1 MEIKSRKPVLRFAP
15 AMAGFALAGVL
26 PLLVAAQVQAV
37 EFSFADN
44 EVSGSIDTT
53 LSYGQLWRV
62 QGQDK
67 SNNDIN
73 TNDGNRNFDTGL
85 VSEVFKITT
94 DLGVSYQN
102 YGAFI
107 RGTAFYDTQI
117 MDKRNDYY
125 SANDPVQPSQSFPND
140 DHFTH
145 ETRHKAGRDAQILD
159 AYIYG
164 NWDLAEMPVT
174 ARLGKQVFNWGEGI
188 FYRGGINTTNPVDAA
203 KFRLPGSELKE
214 VLVPVEALNFSIG
227 LTDNL
232 SMETFYQFN
241 WKETAIDPV
250 GTYFSETDLFADGGN
265 TAYSEQ
271 TALASVRPLY
281 QGLSGFGVGGL
292 QGNSYF
298 DSNGT
303 IKVASI
309 QSDLNAKNDG
319 QFGVAFRYIAE
330 ELNSTE
336 FGFYFVNYHSKEP
349 TIYADLNSSYAGLD
363 LAAIAGAAGAQL
375 DPLVKA
381 GVVSNVQQNV
391 NPAFS
396 SAMLDNIIATAGNG
410 STLGSAA
417 LEQVILQGY
426 QNSLTSTVNGAVGG
440 IAAVDV
446 ANQVNGRREYAED
459 IRMYGMS
466 FNTTVGEASV
476 FGELSYRP
484 NLPIGIAATND
495 MLGDLLSQAASLASG
510 GGATIAGQDVVITDQ
525 IHNSERVEAFNASL
539 GSIYNFGPTLGFDS
553 LFGVA
558 ELASEHIRGSDL
570 KYVGMDPVTRT
581 LTQERSYAGRPNGS
595 YWSGFD
601 RDDQIN
607 KNAYGYT
614 LLLNGTWNDVYA
626 GVNLSPFAVFK
637 HDFEGNSHQTGNFI
651 EGRKAYTVGLKAN
664 YLNSLEAE
672 LQYTEFYGAGQNN
685 STRDRDNIGVNVKYS
700 F

>member
-15 AMAGFALAGVL
+15 AKAGFAFAGVL
-26 PLLVAAQVQAV
+26 PLLVAAQAQAV

-44 EVSGSIDTT
+44 EITGSIDTT
-53 LSYGQLWRV
+53 VSYGQLWRV

-67 SNNDIN
+67 TNNDIN

-85 VSEVFKITT
+85 VSEVFKITS
-94 DLGVSYQN
+94 DLEVSYQN
-102 YGAFI
+102 YGAFV

-125 SANDPVQPSQSFPND
+125 DANTPSQPSQSYPHDNT
-140 DHFTH
+140 FTR

-164 NWDLAEMPVT
+164 NWDVGDMPVSG
-174 ARLGKQVFNWGEGI
+174 RFGKQVFNWGEGL

-203 KFRLPGSELKE
+203 KFRLPGAEVKE
-214 VLVPVEALNFSIG
+214 VLVPVEALSFNLG

-250 GTYFSETDLFADGGN
+250 GTYFSETDLFADGGH
-265 TAYSEQ
+265 TAYNQSGALAAALTPNPGLGGLSLYQ
-271 TALASVRPLY
+271 TALLNP
-281 QGLSGFGVGGL
+281 GFGLKGSEYAGPDA
-292 QGNSYF
+292 F
-298 DSNGT
+298 
-303 IKVASI
+303 KVARI
-309 QSDLNAKNDG
+309 GSDLNAKNDG

-336 FGFYFVNYHSKEP
+336 FGFYFINYHSKEP
-349 TIYADLNSSYAGLD
+349 YIYADINDDYAGLT
-363 LAAIAGAAGAQL
+363 AAQ
-375 DPLVKA
+375 
-381 GVVSNVQQNV
+381 
-391 NPAFS
+391 F
-396 SAMLDNIIATAGNG
+396 
-410 STLGSAA
+410 AA
-417 LEQVILQGY
+417 LA
-426 QNSLTSTVNGAVGG
+426 GAVGSPTTAG
-440 IAAVDV
+440 GLVTVDL
-446 ANQVNGRREYAED
+446 ANQINASREYVED

-466 FNTTVGEASV
+466 FNTTIVETSV
-476 FGELSYRP
+476 FGELAYRP
-484 NLPIGIAATND
+484 NMPIGIATTND
-495 MLGDLLSQAASLASG
+495 LLGQVLGQA
-510 GGATIAGQDVVITDQ
+510 TQIALGQDVVVGGKRVGLGANSERAL
-525 IHNSERVEAFNASL
+525 HNYERVEAFNTSL
-539 GSIYNFGPTLGFDS
+539 GAIHNFGNVLSFDS

-558 ELASEHIRGSDL
+558 ELASEHVRGSSL
-570 KYVGMDPVTRT
+570 KYVDYQGNTRYY
-581 LTQERSYAGRPNGS
+581 SGRANGS
-595 YWSGFD
+595 YVSGYD

-614 LLLNGTWNDVYA
+614 LVLSGTWNDVYA

-651 EGRKAYTVGLKAN
+651 EGRKAYTVGMRAS

-672 LQYTEFYGAGQNN
+672 IQYTEFYGAGQNN
-685 STRDRDNIGVNVKYS
+685 GSRDRDNIGLNVKYS

>member
-15 AMAGFALAGVL
+15 AKAGFAFAGVL
-26 PLLVAAQVQAV
+26 PLLVAAQAQAV

-44 EVSGSIDTT
+44 EITGSLDTT
-53 LSYGQLWRV
+53 ISYGQLWRV

-67 SNNDIN
+67 TNNDIN

-94 DLGVSYQN
+94 DLEASYQN
-102 YGAFI
+102 YGVFV

-125 SANDPVQPSQSFPND
+125 DANTPAQPSQSYPRDNT
-140 DHFTH
+140 FTR

-159 AYIYG
+159 AYVYG
-164 NWDLAEMPVT
+164 NWDVGNMPVSG
-174 ARLGKQVFNWGEGI
+174 RLGKQVFNWGEGL
-188 FYRGGINTTNPVDAA
+188 FYRNGVNTTNPVDAA
-203 KFRLPGSELKE
+203 KFRLPGSEVKE
-214 VLVPVEALNFSIG
+214 VLVPVEALSFNIG

-265 TAYSEQ
+265 TAYSTQ
-271 TALASVRPLY
+271 SRLVPLAGLY
-281 QGLSGFGVGGL
+281 SGLSNAGVGGL
-292 QGNSYF
+292 QGGRTV
-298 DSNGT
+298 DANGN

-309 QSDLNAKNDG
+309 GPDINAKNDG

-336 FGFYFVNYHSKEP
+336 FGFYFVNYHAKEP
-349 TIYADLNSSYAGLD
+349 TIYADLGAYEGLD
-363 LAAIAGAAGAQL
+363 LATIVAAAGAQL
-375 DPLVKA
+375 DPLVRQGVAAEA
-381 GVVSNVQQNV
+381 GI
-391 NPAFS
+391 PGA
-396 SAMLDNIIATAGNG
+396 ALDDIIGTGASGA
-410 STLGSAA
+410 TLGSAA
-417 LEQVILQGY
+417 LEQAILDGY
-426 QNSLTSTVNGAVGG
+426 LDALSNASQNAAGG
-440 IAAVDV
+440 LATVDV
-446 ANQVNGRREYAED
+446 ANQVNARREYAED
-459 IRMYGMS
+459 IRMYGFS
-466 FNTTVGEASV
+466 FNTTVGNASV

-495 MLGDLLSQAASLASG
+495 LLGDLLTQAPQLAG
-510 GGATIAGQDVVITDQ
+510 GGRVNIGGQQVQLGDQ
-525 IHNSERVEAFNASL
+525 IHNYTRVEAFNTSL
-539 GSIYNFGPTLGFDS
+539 GTIYNFGPSLGFDS
-553 LFGVA
+553 LFGIA
-558 ELASEHIRGSDL
+558 ELASEHLRGDSL
-570 KYVGMDPVTRT
+570 QYESRNGTRYYSGRGNT
-581 LTQERSYAGRPNGS
+581 SYIGNDGRDN
-595 YWSGFD
+595 
-601 RDDQIN
+601 RDDQVN

-614 LLLNGTWNDVYA
+614 LVLSGTWNDVYA

-651 EGRKAYTVGLKAN
+651 EGRKAYTVGMRAS

-685 STRDRDNIGVNVKYS
+685 GARDRDNIGLNVKYS

>member
-15 AMAGFALAGVL
+15 AKAGFAFAGVL
-26 PLLVAAQVQAV
+26 PLLVAAQAQAV

-44 EVSGSIDTT
+44 EITGSIDTT
-53 LSYGQLWRV
+53 VSYGQLWRV

-67 SNNDIN
+67 TNNDIN

-85 VSEVFKITT
+85 VSEVFKITS
-94 DLGVSYQN
+94 DLEASYQN
-102 YGAFI
+102 YGVFI

-125 SANDPVQPSQSFPND
+125 DANSPVQPSQTTPHDNT
-140 DHFTH
+140 FTR

-159 AYIYG
+159 AYVYG
-164 NWDLAEMPVT
+164 NWDVGDMPVSG
-174 ARLGKQVFNWGEGI
+174 RLGKQVFNWGEGL

-203 KFRLPGSELKE
+203 KFRLPGSEVKE
-214 VLVPVEALNFSIG
+214 VLVPVEALSFNLG

-232 SMETFYQFN
+232 SMEAFYQWN

-265 TAYSEQ
+265 TAYSTQ
-271 TALASVRPLY
+271 TPLVPLAGLY
-281 QGLSGFGVGGL
+281 SGLSAAGVGGL
-292 QGNSYF
+292 QGGRTV
-298 DSNGT
+298 DANGN

-309 QSDLNAKNDG
+309 GPDINAKNDG

-336 FGFYFVNYHSKEP
+336 FGFYFINYHAKEP
-349 TIYADLNSSYAGLD
+349 TIYADLGSYDGLD
-363 LAAIAGAAGAQL
+363 LTAIAQGACSAAGLGAACA
-375 DPLVKA
+375 
-381 GVVSNVQQNV
+381 
-391 NPAFS
+391 NPAVLANF
-396 SAMLDNIIATAGNG
+396 AQAAGGLAT
-410 STLGSAA
+410 
-417 LEQVILQGY
+417 I
-426 QNSLTSTVNGAVGG
+426 
-440 IAAVDV
+440 DV
-446 ANQVNGRREYAED
+446 ANSVNARREYAED
-459 IRMYGMS
+459 IRMYGFS
-466 FNTTVGEASV
+466 FNTTVGNASV
-476 FGELSYRP
+476 FGELAYRP

-495 MLGDLLSQAASLASG
+495 LLGDLLTQAPQLASG
-510 GGATIAGQDVVITDQ
+510 SVVNIGGQQVQLGDQ
-525 IHNSERVEAFNASL
+525 IHNSTRVEAFNTSL
-539 GSIYNFGPTLGFDS
+539 GTIYNFGPTLGFDS

-558 ELASEHIRGSDL
+558 ELASEHLRGDSL
-570 KYVGMDPVTRT
+570 QYNSRNGTRY
-581 LTQERSYAGRPNGS
+581 YAGRGNGS
-595 YWSGFD
+595 YISGYD

-614 LLLNGTWNDVYA
+614 LVLSGTWNDVYA

-651 EGRKAYTVGLKAN
+651 EGRKAYTVGMRAS

-672 LQYTEFYGAGQNN
+672 IQYTEFYGAGQNN
-685 STRDRDNIGVNVKYS
+685 GSRDRDNIGLNVKYS

>member
-15 AMAGFALAGVL
+15 AKAGFAFAGVL
-26 PLLVAAQVQAV
+26 PLLVAAQAQAV

-44 EVSGSIDTT
+44 EITGSIDTT
-53 LSYGQLWRV
+53 VSYGQLWRV

-67 SNNDIN
+67 TNDDIN

-94 DLGVSYQN
+94 DLEASYQN
-102 YGAFI
+102 YGVFI

-125 SANDPVQPSQSFPND
+125 DNNSPGQPSQSAPRDNS
-140 DHFTH
+140 FTR

-159 AYIYG
+159 AYVYG
-164 NWDLAEMPVT
+164 NWDVGNMPVSG
-174 ARLGKQVFNWGEGI
+174 RLGKQVFNWGEGL
-188 FYRGGINTTNPVDAA
+188 FYRNGVNTTNPVDAA
-203 KFRLPGSELKE
+203 KFRLPGSEVKE
-214 VLVPVEALNFSIG
+214 VLVPVEALSFNLG

-265 TAYSEQ
+265 TAYSTQ
-271 TALASVRPLY
+271 QALIPLGGLY
-281 QGLSGFGVGGL
+281 SGLSALGTGGL
-292 QGNSYF
+292 QGGRSV
-298 DSNGT
+298 DGNGN
-303 IKVASI
+303 IKVASVGPDI
-309 QSDLNAKNDG
+309 NAKNDG

-336 FGFYFVNYHSKEP
+336 FGFYFVNYHAKEP
-349 TIYADLNSSYAGLD
+349 TIYADLGAYTGLD
-363 LAAIAGAAGAQL
+363 LGAIAGQAQGALTPQ
-375 DPLVKA
+375 
-381 GVVSNVQQNV
+381 VQQAV
-391 NPAFS
+391 A
-396 SAMLDNIIATAGNG
+396 AQAGI
-410 STLGSAA
+410 SVAA
-417 LEQVILQGY
+417 LQAVLADPTLNPTLAAAY
-426 QNSLTSTVNGAVGG
+426 SNALTSAVTNATGG
-440 IAAVDV
+440 LATIDV
-446 ANQVNGRREYAED
+446 ANQVNARREYAED
-459 IRMYGMS
+459 IRMYGFS
-466 FNTTVGEASV
+466 FNTTVGNASV

-495 MLGDLLSQAASLASG
+495 LLRDLLVQAPQLAG
-510 GGATIAGQDVVITDQ
+510 GGVVNVGGQQVQLGDQ
-525 IHNSERVEAFNASL
+525 IHNYTRVEAFNTSL
-539 GSIYNFGPTLGFDS
+539 GTIYNFGPSLGFDS

-558 ELASEHIRGSDL
+558 ELASEHLRGDNLKYRNFQGRELYYSGRGNGSD
-570 KYVGMDPVTRT
+570 
-581 LTQERSYAGRPNGS
+581 A
-595 YWSGFD
+595 SGYG
-601 RDDQIN
+601 RDDQVN

-614 LLLNGTWNDVYA
+614 LVLSGTWNDVYA

-651 EGRKAYTVGLKAN
+651 EGRKAYTLGMRAS

-672 LQYTEFYGAGQNN
+672 IQYTEFYGAGQNN
-685 STRDRDNIGVNVKYS
+685 GARDRDNIGLNVKYS